1 MIRTLEKRSR
11 LSGAIDNSGQVVR
24 VAVTGRGETALQ
36 QSPRH
41 IENLVGFQVYQNN
54 MGLVQYSKITYKA
67 TTVRCG

>member
-11 LSGAIDNSGQVVR
+11 SSGTIDDLGQVVR
-24 VAVTGRGETALQ
+24 VAATGRGETALQ

-41 IENLVGFQVYQNN
+41 KDNLVGLQAYQNN
-54 MGLVQYSKITYKA
+54 TELVQYSKITYKV